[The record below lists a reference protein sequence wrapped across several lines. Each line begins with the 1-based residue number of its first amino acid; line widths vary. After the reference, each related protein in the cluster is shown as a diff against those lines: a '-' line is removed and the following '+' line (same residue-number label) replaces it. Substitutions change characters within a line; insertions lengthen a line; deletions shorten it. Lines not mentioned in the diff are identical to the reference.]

1 MVCLCCLNENFV
13 FIVMAVAAT
22 KSRLFSDYNLGI
34 SIPTQGQGS
43 ELLNAEED
51 KNDYDWLV
59 VFLFLGISP

>member
-1 MVCLCCLNENFV
+1 
-13 FIVMAVAAT
+13 MAVAAT

-34 SIPTQGQGS
+34 SIPTRGQGS